1 MMTNLHHH
9 ILGVFPS
16 RHEAQQALSQ
26 LLAMGLDAEQLNL
39 IEPGDVPVGSP
50 ARLTADQLVTN
61 MDIAN
66 LDLDGE
72 RIFSDIVKKALHE
85 GQVVLA
91 GHTTTEEQTER
102 AQGIINQSMQQ

>member
-16 RHEAQQALSQ
+16 RLEAQQALSQ
-26 LLAMGLDAEQLNL
+26 LLELGLDPEQLNL
-39 IEPGDVPVGSP
+39 IEPGDVPVGPP
-50 ARLTADQLVTN
+50 ARLRADQLVTN

-72 RIFSDIVKKALHE
+72 RIFSDIVKKALLE

-91 GHTTTEEQTER
+91 GHTTTEEQTAR
-102 AQGIINQSMQQ
+102 AQGIINQSMQ